1 MKLCIKQCVILT
13 LRQYSVVQT
22 QPLCCCGIIKEELNK
37 VTLKMTR
44 THFFIRQIALSHFSL
59 MAPRNWLFSC

>member
-1 MKLCIKQCVILT
+1 MCHLNTKAVFSCSNATIVLLWYYQGRV
-13 LRQYSVVQT
+13 
-22 QPLCCCGIIKEELNK
+22 NK

-59 MAPRNWLFSC
+59 MAPQNWLFSG